1 LNKKEMT
8 VESINNE
15 TVIRVPSSIK
25 FDFIQDFID
34 YLNAKSIISKSQA
47 NEKEIDDLAEEAQE
61 QWWNNNKSRF
71 LK

>member
-25 FDFIQDFID
+25 FNFIQDFID
-34 YLNAKSIISKSQA
+34 YLNAISIISKSQA

-61 QWWNNNKSRF
+61 QWWKNNKSRF

>member
-1 LNKKEMT
+1 MV

-34 YLNAKSIISKSQA
+34 YLSVKSIISKSQA
-47 NEKEIDDLAEEAQE
+47 NDEEIDILAEQAQSD
-61 QWWNNNKSRF
+61 WWEKNKSKF
-71 LK
+71 LR

>member
-1 LNKKEMT
+1 MT

-25 FDFIQDFID
+25 FNFIQDFID
-34 YLNAKSIISKSQA
+34 YLNAISIISKSQA

-61 QWWNNNKSRF
+61 QWWKNNKSRF

>member
-1 LNKKEMT
+1 MT
-8 VESINNE
+8 VEFINNE
-15 TVIRVPSSIK
+15 TVIRVPGSIK

-34 YLNAKSIISKSQA
+34 YLNTKSIISKSQA
-47 NEKEIDDLAEEAQE
+47 SDKEIDDLAEEAQE

>member
-1 LNKKEMT
+1 MT

-25 FDFIQDFID
+25 FNFIQDFID
-34 YLNAKSIISKSQA
+34 YLNAISIISKSQA
-47 NEKEIDDLAEEAQE
+47 NEKEIDDLAEGAQE
-61 QWWNNNKSRF
+61 QWWKNNKSRF